1 MSRFNTVSCKDSPPG
16 IAFANTARME
26 TLISDIRYGFR
37 LLVHK
42 PGTTAVAVLTLA
54 LGIGATTAIFSVVN
68 GVLFRPL
75 PYDAPD
81 ELVMVWQ
88 DHTRSRVNGPAT
100 EWASA
105 DNFFDWRE
113 QNEVF
118 DGMFALGGW
127 GPTLSGA
134 DPTGAA
140 ERRRRV
146 S

>member
-1 MSRFNTVSCKDSPPG
+1 
-16 IAFANTARME
+16 ME

-37 LLVHK
+37 LLLHE
-42 PGTTAVAVLTLA
+42 PGTTVVAVLTLA
-54 LGIGATTAIFSVVN
+54 LGIGTMTAIFSVVN
-68 GVLFRPL
+68 GVLLRPL

-88 DHTRSRVNGPAT
+88 DHTRRRVNGPAT
-100 EWASA
+100 EWASP

-113 QNEVF
+113 QKRGFRRHVCPRR
-118 DGMFALGGW
+118 M
-127 GPTLSGA
+127 GA
-134 DPTGAA
+134 DSLWGRRAGAA